1 LIGLFCF
8 IHFAQPS
15 LIVEKEGVKMTL
27 QDYVYRNVPEYYPDM
42 WRDGFTPYEV
52 MAAFKKQMYQAYD
65 ERTMV
70 DEVKISSEV
79 KLK

>member
-42 WRDGFTPYEV
+42 WRDGFTPEEV
-52 MAAFKKQMYQAYD
+52 MTAFRKQMLEGVEDRQ
-65 ERTMV
+65 MV
-70 DEVKISSEV
+70 NEIKISSEV

>member
-1 LIGLFCF
+1 
-8 IHFAQPS
+8 
-15 LIVEKEGVKMTL
+15 MTL

-42 WRDGFTPYEV
+42 WQDGFTPYEV